1 MDEQLWQRTLEKR
14 RLREELDLKITDYN
28 TLQEINSKNVI
39 ELMIERQKNLKLEY
53 EKKSLIL
60 QLKEK

>member
-1 MDEQLWQRTLEKR
+1 LDEQLWQRTLEKR

-39 ELMIERQKNLKLEY
+39 ELMIERQKNLKLE
-53 EKKSLIL
+53 
-60 QLKEK
+60 